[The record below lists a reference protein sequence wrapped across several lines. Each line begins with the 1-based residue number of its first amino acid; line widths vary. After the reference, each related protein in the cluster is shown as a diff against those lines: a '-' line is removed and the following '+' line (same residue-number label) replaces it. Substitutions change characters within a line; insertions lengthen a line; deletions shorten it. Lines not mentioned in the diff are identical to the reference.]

1 MGGFLDLESPPTSKM
16 KSNKGNQQQKW
27 TFYQFYSA
35 QAKNASVQARNGE
48 SQNGEVTL
56 GMCGTGLKMI
66 TETFG
71 N

>member
-16 KSNKGNQQQKW
+16 KSNKGNQQW
-27 TFYQFYSA
+27 TFYQFHSA

-48 SQNGEVTL
+48 NQNGEVTL

-71 N
+71 S

>member
-16 KSNKGNQQQKW
+16 KSNKGNQQW
-27 TFYQFYSA
+27 TFYQFHSA
-35 QAKNASVQARNGE
+35 QAKTHQYRRGTEKAKMR
-48 SQNGEVTL
+48 EVTL

-71 N
+71 S